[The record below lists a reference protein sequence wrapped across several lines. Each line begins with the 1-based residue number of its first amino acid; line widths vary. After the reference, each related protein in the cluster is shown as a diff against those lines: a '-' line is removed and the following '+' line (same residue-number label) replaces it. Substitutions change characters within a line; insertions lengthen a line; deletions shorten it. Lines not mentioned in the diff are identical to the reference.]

1 MIMREAL
8 KRHWP
13 EYLMEAAELGL
24 FMIAAG
30 LVGALLEYPG
40 SPVRQAI
47 PDAFLRRVLTGLSMG
62 LTAIGI
68 VYSPIGKQ
76 SGAHFNPSVTLTF
89 LRLGKI
95 DARDG
100 LFYVAAQFLGGIAG
114 VLAATA
120 VLGSLVAHPA
130 VHFVATV
137 PGSAGLGVAFVAGAV
152 I

>member
-1 MIMREAL
+1 MRSAL
-8 KRHWP
+8 GTHWA
-13 EYLMEAAELGL
+13 ECLMEAAGLGIFMVSAGGFGIVL
-24 FMIAAG
+24 FHPA
-30 LVGALLEYPG
+30 
-40 SPVRQAI
+40 SPVALAI
-47 PDAFLRRVLTGLSMG
+47 ADPLPRRFLMGCAMG
-62 LTAIGI
+62 LTAVGLI
-68 VYSPIGKQ
+68 YSPWGRQ
-76 SGAHFNPSVTLTF
+76 SGAHFNPAVTLTF
-89 LRLGKI
+89 VRLGKI